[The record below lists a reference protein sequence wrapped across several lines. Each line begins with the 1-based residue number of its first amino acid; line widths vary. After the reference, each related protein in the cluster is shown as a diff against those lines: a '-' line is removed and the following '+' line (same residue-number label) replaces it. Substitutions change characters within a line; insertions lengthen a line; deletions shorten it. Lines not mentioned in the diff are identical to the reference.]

1 MARSDYAHW
10 NEDADLMWWN
20 EEGRHTVTWEP
31 DVDDLWDDFGDDMYD
46 FD

>member
-20 EEGRHTVTWEP
+20 EEGRHTGTWEP